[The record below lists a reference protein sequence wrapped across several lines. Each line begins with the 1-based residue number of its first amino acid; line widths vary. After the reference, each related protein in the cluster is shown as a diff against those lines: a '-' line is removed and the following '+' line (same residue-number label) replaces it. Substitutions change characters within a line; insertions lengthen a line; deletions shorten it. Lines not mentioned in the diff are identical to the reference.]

1 MALHGVAQVSAV
13 SKDEQAAIERLAA
26 SVYEGISSDLGPCHV
41 SDFYD
46 AFYNQVV
53 PSSGGG
59 WAVRPTPALESAVE
73 RVRRL
78 DPAIERIV
86 IGYMRRNYADRK
98 GML

>member
-1 MALHGVAQVSAV
+1 VTPEEAR
-13 SKDEQAAIERLAA
+13 AIEALAA
-26 SVYEGISSDLGPCHV
+26 AVYEDISHDLGPCHV

-53 PSSGGG
+53 PPGMGHLGS
-59 WAVRPTPALESAVE
+59 WMLPVTPALESAIE

-86 IGYMRRNYADRK
+86 IAYMRRHYADRK
-98 GML
+98 GMLR